1 MDVNV
6 KEDDIVDK
14 IYESTKDWVSVEIE
28 VDKSFEPSTL
38 FHLTEQNAGDRFYM
52 RLNDNYSSYFG
63 YHAVQRFKNDFE
75 NKQSIFK
82 DWEKLK
88 DNIELIHPD
97 SDYHHLRLCGGF
109 QFSGHKSDDE
119 WREYGLNHFI
129 LPKVLI
135 SSEGARTFITYTT
148 ERQDFDIEVFK
159 DLITYLEHT
168 EIDTS
173 RDSLGEV
180 TRMEDIYKDDWRDL
194 VNEAIDTIDESK
206 KIVLARRRLIKFD
219 KEINIPFILNQV
231 LNNEKNSYIFL
242 LESNQFVFF
251 SQTPEQL
258 IKVED
263 GVLSTKAVAGTIKR
277 THNEKVD
284 EENIKAFLKDKK
296 NLGEHRFVVE
306 SILSDIKP
314 FVQDVEYNETP
325 NILKNDH
332 LYHLYTEIKA
342 NLNDESYIGLI
353 DCLHPTPA
361 LGGYPKAEALEF
373 IENKEFGTRGLY
385 GSPVGFIDVYDDCEF
400 IVAIRSM
407 LIKDCQATLFAGC
420 GIVKNSDPDS
430 EVAETAVKFSP
441 MMNALGVDNND

>member
-63 YHAVQRFKNDFE
+63 YHAIQRFKNDFE

-180 TRMEDIYKDDWRDL
+180 TRMEDIYKDNWRDL

-219 KEINIPFILNQV
+219 KEINIPFILNQA

-361 LGGYPKAEALEF
+361 LGGYPKAEAIEF

-385 GSPVGFIDVYDDCEF
+385 GSPVGFIDVYGDCEF